1 MENEYGKKV
10 WVFPDGELPPEGK
23 FALKGHESIIILNAT
38 EREAQ
43 VSMSL
48 YFADREPIEG
58 LPLKVNAKRVR
69 CIRTDN
75 AEDMCGVSIPRE
87 TQYSICLKSD
97 TPVAVQYGRLDTR
110 EQPMAFYTSS
120 GYCE

>member
-10 WVFPDGELPPEGK
+10 WIFPDGELPPEGN
-23 FALKGHESIIILNAT
+23 FALKSHESIIILNAT
-38 EREAQ
+38 EKDAH
-43 VSMSL
+43 VNMSL
-48 YFADREPIEG
+48 FFADREPIEN
-58 LPLKVNAKRVR
+58 LPLKVKAKRVR
-69 CIRTDN
+69 CLRTDN
-75 AEDMCGVSIPRE
+75 SEDMGGVSIPRE

-110 EQPMAFYTSS
+110 DQPMAFYVNS